1 MTWAI
6 SRRDGLFS
14 LQRAAREL
22 CRLVTAFTPVITRL
36 YPTNTALLAALAAAN
51 TACAVLEA
59 EVTAQKEPGV

>member
-1 MTWAI
+1 MSWQI

-14 LQRAAREL
+14 LQRTAREL

-36 YPTNTALLAALAAAN
+36 YPGNAALLAALAAAN

-59 EVTAQKEPGV
+59 EVTAQKVEGV